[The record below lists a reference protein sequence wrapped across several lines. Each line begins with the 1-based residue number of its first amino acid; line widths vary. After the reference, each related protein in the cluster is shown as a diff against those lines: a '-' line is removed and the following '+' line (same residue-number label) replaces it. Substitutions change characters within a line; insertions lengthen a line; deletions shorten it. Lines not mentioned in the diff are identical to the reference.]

1 MTAEPKHTPG
11 VMHAHHGVHD
21 AIIHLACGADAEDL
35 EIMSIQQPASVSRE
49 EWRALI
55 GDLVAR
61 WNACEHVNPAA
72 VPKLLEVCRTVSRI
86 LTQAVEHSEQM
97 EEGEF
102 LVEVDADWLLR
113 QAGTLR
119 TAIRSTVTE
128 QKGQ

>member
-72 VPKLLEVCRTVSRI
+72 VPKLLEACKGLVKWLAHAPQSEY
-86 LTQAVEHSEQM
+86 LTDAEQH
-97 EEGEF
+97 
-102 LVEVDADWLLR
+102 
-113 QAGTLR
+113 AGMAALEAARAALALAET
-119 TAIRSTVTE
+119 TT
-128 QKGQ
+128 